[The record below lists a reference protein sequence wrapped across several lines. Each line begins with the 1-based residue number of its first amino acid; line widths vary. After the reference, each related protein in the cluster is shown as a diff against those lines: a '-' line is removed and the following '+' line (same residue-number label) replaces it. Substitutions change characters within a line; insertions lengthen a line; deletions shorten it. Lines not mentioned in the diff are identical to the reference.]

1 MFSFFFK
8 RIEMST
14 KEKVVPPPD
23 GSSLI
28 FSKFCLCGHLFNK
41 HCKGLLSMSSVT
53 IWPSYHFHKWYYLSS
68 YLYKVQK
75 ENSWNKDENNF
86 EAAKSSFLH
95 LDLFSTEVFVFASL
109 KTSLGSVFLSCL
121 ACNAQGACEE
131 GADQLIKHLLA
142 LLRLGQLDIL
152 RQQQLG
158 ANTNKGRP
166 HQTRLGKAWHISC
179 VWLLAVT
186 IFKKYLESPE

>member
-1 MFSFFFK
+1 MSTWEMMAPLCQSEQGCCISPKTIQFTSFYILMFSFFFK

-68 YLYKVQK
+68 YLYKIQK
-75 ENSWNKDENNF
+75 ENSLNKNENNF
-86 EAAKSSFLH
+86 EAAKSSFC
-95 LDLFSTEVFVFASL
+95 T
-109 KTSLGSVFLSCL
+109 
-121 ACNAQGACEE
+121 
-131 GADQLIKHLLA
+131 
-142 LLRLGQLDIL
+142 
-152 RQQQLG
+152 
-158 ANTNKGRP
+158 
-166 HQTRLGKAWHISC
+166 
-179 VWLLAVT
+179 
-186 IFKKYLESPE
+186 

>member
-1 MFSFFFK
+1 MMAPLCQSEQGCCISPKTIQFTSFYILMFSFFFK

-109 KTSLGSVFLSCL
+109 KTSLRSVFLSCL

-131 GADQLIKHLLA
+131 GATNWS
-142 LLRLGQLDIL
+142 
-152 RQQQLG
+152 
-158 ANTNKGRP
+158 NTSL
-166 HQTRLGKAWHISC
+166 H
-179 VWLLAVT
+179 
-186 IFKKYLESPE
+186 F